1 MSAITRTYG
10 RTKTGQRIRRSRIE
24 VYANITTTDGGYHLL
39 DSFVVDLP
47 GNLCRMTDLGSVLA
61 AQIRHDCPQA
71 IAEGIEH
78 IDVLIAHN
86 GRGVAQRGFWP
97 IND

>member
-1 MSAITRTYG
+1 MSTTITRIYG
-10 RTKTGQRIRRSRIE
+10 YTHTGQRIRRSRIE
-24 VYANITTTDGGYHLL
+24 VFANIRTSEGGYYML

-97 IND
+97 VN

>member
-10 RTKTGQRIRRSRIE
+10 RTNHGKRIRRSRIE
-24 VYANITTTDGGYHLL
+24 VYANIRTSEGGYYML
-39 DSFVVDLP
+39 DSFEVDLP
-47 GNLCRMTDLGSVLA
+47 GNLCRMSDLASVLA

-78 IDVLIAHN
+78 IDVLVTHN